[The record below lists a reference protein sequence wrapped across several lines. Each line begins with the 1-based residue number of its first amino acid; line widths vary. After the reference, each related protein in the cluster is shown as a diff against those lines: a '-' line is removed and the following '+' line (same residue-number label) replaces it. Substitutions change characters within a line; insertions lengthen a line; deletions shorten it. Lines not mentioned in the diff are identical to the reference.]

1 MPTSRSA
8 FYYDNYEDWENDAD
22 YGEEDDVDEGEPAD
36 EATEV
41 DDQTVERINLLELPA
56 EILDNIFEYVL
67 GFQGCF
73 IATGHFRLWLE
84 GFTQHQAVRN
94 TDQVQAVQVRPVI
107 YPELDTQIFQSGK
120 SFFTPL
126 SSWEARLRDEN
137 LPLIIRKEL
146 KGTRQFKHSVDT
158 NLLFTCRQTYDHF
171 SELIYTKSVFAFGSF
186 SALNHMLDASRATP
200 LVLPRRMAI
209 SMDNIQLIR
218 RICIECRPRGMVTDA
233 ASEFQLWRY
242 YQQWQES
249 CKIIAKNLTGL
260 QSLDLFIDIPRTVSR
275 GQHLPAL
282 NMESMWAEAFLP
294 LAKCTSLSTVIVHL
308 SINWTS
314 GKWVSRDSLEA
325 IADYFSLVL
334 RGRDHE
340 TAADAIRRRYEAWSE
355 KQNANVSA
363 MDQQLRLQ
371 CWQRLE
377 QWYQISLI

>member
-1 MPTSRSA
+1 
-8 FYYDNYEDWENDAD
+8 
-22 YGEEDDVDEGEPAD
+22 
-36 EATEV
+36 
-41 DDQTVERINLLELPA
+41 
-56 EILDNIFEYVL
+56 
-67 GFQGCF
+67 
-73 IATGHFRLWLE
+73 
-84 GFTQHQAVRN
+84 
-94 TDQVQAVQVRPVI
+94 
-107 YPELDTQIFQSGK
+107 
-120 SFFTPL
+120 
-126 SSWEARLRDEN
+126 
-137 LPLIIRKEL
+137 
-146 KGTRQFKHSVDT
+146 
-158 NLLFTCRQTYDHF
+158 
-171 SELIYTKSVFAFGSF
+171 
-186 SALNHMLDASRATP
+186 
-200 LVLPRRMAI
+200 
-209 SMDNIQLIR
+209 
-218 RICIECRPRGMVTDA
+218 MVTDA

-282 NMESMWAEAFLP
+282 NMESTWAEAFLP

-314 GKWVSRDSLEA
+314 GKWVSGDSLEA

-377 QWYQISLI
+377 QWYQINLV